1 MPKRHD
7 TIRVEELPP
16 VKISWWCVA
25 CCHLF
30 RVLVERIL
38 RLLRF
43 RAYKRLR
50 RILDELQK
58 KGKSILGKPRYI
70 LDGSGY
76 ETSLEDGKR
85 VTPDYVEIYIQN
97 GCRIDM
103 LYLNGEH
110 IGTSGAPLMYQWD
123 AVCYELRRK
132 KNNNKRTTQA
142 TRVSDP
148 QESFDNRIITKKTL
162 SDFLTSNN
170 LNSTLPEHWRDEI
183 YHDYH
188 YLGKSGDFEKIQETA
203 ERWIDE
209 IYHYL
214 DESSEY
220 ETIQDLYSI
229 LRRTEKAYRYYSRE
243 MRDTTGLAQFVV
255 RLSLVDLNFRNWAL
269 GKLLSSVHLQI
280 LQKYESECL

>member
-1 MPKRHD
+1 MRKRHD

-25 CCHLF
+25 CCRLF

-43 RAYKRLR
+43 RAYKRLSK
-50 RILDELQK
+50 ILDELQER
-58 KGKSILGKPRYI
+58 GKSILGNPRYI

-76 ETSLEDGKR
+76 ENTSQDGKT
-85 VTPDYVEIYIQN
+85 VTPDYAEIYIHN

-110 IGTSGAPLMYQWD
+110 IGTCGTPLMYQWD
-123 AVCYELRRK
+123 AVCDELRRK
-132 KNNNKRTTQA
+132 KNKRATQA
-142 TRVSDP
+142 ARMSAP
-148 QESFDNRIITKKTL
+148 QEPFDNRIISKKTF
-162 SDFLTSNN
+162 SEFLTSNN
-170 LNSTLPEHWRDEI
+170 LNSPLSEHRRDEI
-183 YHDYH
+183 YHLYH
-188 YLGKSGDFEKIQETA
+188 YLGKRGEFEKMQEAA
-203 ERWIDE
+203 EHLIDE

-220 ETIQDLYSI
+220 ETIQDLYSV
-229 LRRTEKAYRYYSRE
+229 LRKTEKAYRYYSRD
-243 MRDTTGLAQFVV
+243 MRDTAGLTQFAV
-255 RLSLVDLNFRNWAL
+255 RLSLVDLNFRKWAL
-269 GKLLSSVHLQI
+269 GKLLSSRQVRI